1 MINEF
6 SIILKN
12 SEIQLKEVKVVDDEF
27 LSVQNEVIELQKK
40 LLNVSLLSKENL
52 EKKIKS
58 ELKQKEIEL
67 IKLMD
72 NKAELE
78 CAYLYKYI
86 RENYE

>member
-12 SEIQLKEVKVVDDEF
+12 TEKQLKKTKIVDDEF
-27 LSVQNEVIELQKK
+27 ALIQNEVTELQKK

-52 EKKIKS
+52 EKKIKL
-58 ELKQKEIEL
+58 ELKQKETEL
-67 IKLMD
+67 IKLID
-72 NKAELE
+72 NRSELE